1 MEDAIGRKEHDSFH
15 KEFAERIDA
24 ENARQNKR
32 LDLLERSLN
41 HINDL
46 TVSVE
51 KMAVNMSNMLEEL
64 KKQGERLETLEE
76 EPIEAGRQIKVAVIT
91 SVVGTVV
98 GAAVTAVLM
107 VL

>member
-1 MEDAIGRKEHDSFH
+1 MENQLLRQEHDGFH

-32 LDLLERSLN
+32 LDLLEKNLN

-51 KMAVNMSNMLEEL
+51 KMALNMSNMLEEL
-64 KKQGERLETLEE
+64 KKQGERLEALEN
-76 EPIEAGRQIKVAVIT
+76 EPIETYNQVKATVIT
-91 SVVGTVV
+91 SLIGTIV
-98 GAAVTAVLM
+98 GASVTAVLM
-107 VL
+107 LL

>member
-1 MEDAIGRKEHDSFH
+1 MVELTRTEHDGFH
-15 KEFAERIDA
+15 KEFAERMA
-24 ENARQNKR
+24 EEDRRQNKR
-32 LDLLERSLN
+32 IDILEENIN

-64 KKQGERLETLEE
+64 KKQGERLEELEN
-76 EPIEAGRQIKVAVIT
+76 EPVETFNQIKTTIIT
-91 SVVGTVV
+91 ALISTIV

-107 VL
+107 LL